1 MKKKTLLRSGL
12 ALCTLALVLAVGLP
26 GSVLARSQ
34 TEFEPVLAQKGSLDS
49 LRVAVEYLLR
59 KYPGDYQSEWLE
71 EVKRL
76 EKRIGSEPD
85 SPDGIP
91 ASEEEVKGLTHRA
104 LLAHPLLT
112 QYPLVYVER
121 RQYRPDHHNTA
132 TMFQPGEINAGSY
145 DTRGVLKALYLPEG
159 VTRTVYDPGVLATIR
174 DLEVS
179 PDGERILFSMRRNP
193 QDSYHIYEVGLD
205 GFYLLQLT
213 AAPGV
218 SDIDPIYLGD
228 GSIVFSSTREP
239 KYCMCNRHIMCNLY
253 RMDEGGANIH
263 QIGKSTLFEGHSSL
277 TPDGRILYSRWEYV
291 DRNFGDAQGLWVCNP
306 DGTQHSIYWGNNTS
320 SPGGVLDARI
330 IPGTDLCL
338 ATFAACHDRPW
349 GALAILNRNLGVDG
363 KESVLQTW
371 PADFIDRV
379 STTTWE
385 DYDSTLSI
393 PLKYEDPFPLDEHF
407 FLASRMTG
415 YQEETAIILLDTFGH
430 EIVVHQDAPGCFDP
444 MPAAPRKM
452 PPVRPPSRNFEEK
465 TGKFYVQNVYIGT
478 HMKGVEP
485 GAVKFL
491 RVVESPEKRTYAG
504 WSDGWFG
511 QGEQAPAMSWHAFEN
526 KRILGTVPV
535 EEDGSAYF
543 EIPANRFVYFQL
555 LDKEGMMIQS
565 MRSGTILQPGEIQG
579 CVGCHES
586 RVGEAAPPA
595 GEMPKA
601 VSRPPSPMN
610 GWYGEARLFNY
621 LKEVQPVFTKNCVPC
636 HDIGKKAGEK
646 LVLAPDQSIPFNAGY
661 TDMWRKGVIRP
672 IGAGPAAIQ
681 EAYSWGS
688 HASKVASQIR
698 NRHNNVNLTPE
709 EKDRVFTWI
718 DLNAVYY
725 PIYESAYPDSP
736 CGRSPISF
744 KDRDRL
750 QQLTGIKISNRH
762 SDRQA
767 ALVYF
772 DRPEMSPILAKMNKE
787 SAEYKEAL
795 AIIQSGKEQ
804 LAARPRA
811 DMEGFV
817 PSEQHR
823 KMLEKYEE
831 RALQESKIHEA
842 IREGKKVYDPGLSR
856 R

>member
-646 LVLAPDQSIPFNAGY
+646 LVLAPDQSIPFNAAY

-842 IREGKKVYDPGLSR
+842 IREGKKVYDPGLCR

>member
-49 LRVAVEYLLR
+49 LRAAVEYLLR

-363 KESVLQTW
+363 KESVLPTW
-371 PADFIDRV
+371 PADCIDRV

-646 LVLAPDQSIPFNAGY
+646 LVLAPDQSIPFNAAY

-772 DRPEMSPILAKMNKE
+772 DRPEMSPILAKMKKE
-787 SAEYKEAL
+787 SADYKEAL

-831 RALQESKIHEA
+831 RALQESKIYEA

>member
-1 MKKKTLLRSGL
+1 MKKKTLLRSGS
-12 ALCTLALVLAVGLP
+12 ALCTLVLGLAAAFTV
-26 GSVLARSQ
+26 SVSAESQ
-34 TEFEPVLAQKGSLDS
+34 AELEPVLAQKGSLDS
-49 LRVAVEYLLR
+49 LRAAVEYLSR

-76 EKRIGSEPD
+76 EKRIGSEPN
-85 SPDGIP
+85 STNGIP
-91 ASEEEVKGLTHRA
+91 ASEEEVKGLTRRA
-104 LLAHPLLT
+104 LLAHPILT
-112 QYPLVYVER
+112 QHPLVYVER
-121 RQYRPDHHNTA
+121 RQYRSDHHNTA

-145 DTRGVLKALYLPEG
+145 DTHGVLKALYLPEG
-159 VTRTVYDPGVLATIR
+159 VTRTIYDPGTLGTVR

-179 PDGERILFSMRRNP
+179 PDGEKILFSMRRNP
-193 QDSYHIYEVGLD
+193 QDSYHIYEIGLD
-205 GFYLLQLT
+205 GLYLLQLT
-213 AAPGV
+213 SALGV
-218 SDIDPIYLGD
+218 TDIDPIYLGD

-253 RMDEGGANIH
+253 RMDEDGANIH

-277 TPDGRILYSRWEYV
+277 APDGRILYSRWEYV

-338 ATFAACHDRPW
+338 ATFASCHDRPW
-349 GALAILNRNLGVDG
+349 GALAILDRNLGVDG
-363 KESVLQTW
+363 KESVLRTW
-371 PADFIDRV
+371 PAGFIDRV

-385 DYDSTLSI
+385 DYDSPLSV

-415 YQEETAIILLDTFGH
+415 YQEETAIVLLDTFGH

-444 MPAAPRKM
+444 VPAAPRKL
-452 PPVRPPSRNFEEK
+452 PPVRPPARNFEEK

-485 GAVKFL
+485 GAVKYL

-586 RVGEAAPPA
+586 RVGDAAPPVS
-595 GEMPKA
+595 EMPKA

-636 HDIGKKAGEK
+636 HDIGKKAGGK

-762 SDRQA
+762 SDKQE
-767 ALVYF
+767 ALVFF

-804 LAARPRA
+804 LAAKPRA

-817 PSEQHR
+817 PSEQHQ
-823 KMLEKYEE
+823 KALKKYDE
-831 RALQESKIHEA
+831 RAGQESIVYEA
-842 IREGKKVYDPGLSR
+842 IRDDKKVYDPGLSR